1 MIDTHSHLWFKH
13 FDDDREEVIRRAQ
26 EAGVH
31 TMVQVGCDEET
42 SEQAVKLAEQYD
54 FMHATVGLHPTEVK
68 EVGVESLESGVFLDW
83 MRKLLD
89 FSDKIVAIGEIGI
102 DYYHEPYDRK
112 GQMMALK
119 LQCELAQE
127 VNLPVVIH
135 LRATKRPEE
144 GRDGMNEA
152 ERDCLEVLDDV
163 GMKADKVVFHCFSGG
178 KAIARAIIERGWLI
192 SFSGVVTYP
201 NSSELREIAAEIP
214 LEQIVVE
221 TDCPF
226 LPPQPHR
233 GERNEPSY
241 VVKTAKVVAEVRGIE
256 LGEFDKVSDENAKRL
271 FDIDVVDC

>member
-13 FDDDREEVIRRAQ
+13 FDDDREAVIKRAQ

-42 SEQAVKLAEQYD
+42 SIQAMQMAGQYE
-54 FMHATVGLHPTEVK
+54 FMWATVGLHPTEVK
-68 EVGVESLESGVFLDW
+68 DLNKADLESGSFLQW
-83 MRKLLD
+83 IKRLVV
-89 FSDKIVAIGEIGI
+89 SSEKIVAIGEIGI
-102 DYYHEPYDRK
+102 DYYHEPYDREA
-112 GQMMALK
+112 QMQALQ
-119 LQCELAQE
+119 LQCEVAQE
-127 VNLPVVIH
+127 VDLPVVIH

-152 ERDCLEVLDDV
+152 ERDCLHVLDEV
-163 GMKADKVVFHCFSGG
+163 GMKEDKVVFHCFSGG
-178 KAIARAIIERGWLI
+178 NAMAEEIVKRGWLI

-226 LPPQPHR
+226 LPPQQYR

-241 VVKTAKVVAEVRGIE
+241 VIETARIVAQARGIE
-256 LGEFDKVSDENAKRL
+256 LNEFERASDNNAKRV
-271 FDIDVVDC
+271 FGI